1 MFIKFIW
8 QYYYHSDPLKELESM
23 TDLKFDDMDIVFPQ
37 IYQYVYEKYKC
48 KNIDISI
55 FAPSEMGKLT

>member
-1 MFIKFIW
+1 
-8 QYYYHSDPLKELESM
+8 M

-37 IYQYVYEKYKC
+37 IYQHVSGKYKC